1 MAANALPVAVHGFT
15 WSAGLLS
22 LLNLIVGGAVVA
34 WIKQRP
40 RMRELE
46 QTGEKT
52 LQDGLLARVTALEA
66 ANTNQSLRFEA
77 ERAQHEATMAV
88 MRHRL
93 NNMTMCLDALLLLI
107 EQDATK
113 AADAAVKIR
122 EMRARQMAAEAA
134 EKATVHAAT
143 ITAAAAA
150 PTVPT
155 P

>member
-1 MAANALPVAVHGFT
+1 MTGNVLPVAVHGWT

-46 QTGEKT
+46 QSGEKT
-52 LQDGLLARVTALEA
+52 LQEGLLTRVTALEA
-66 ANTNQSLRFEA
+66 ANTTQALRFEA

-107 EQDATK
+107 EQDPSK
-113 AADAAVKIR
+113 AAGAAIRIR
-122 EMRARQMAAEAA
+122 EMRSQQMAAEAT

-143 ITAAAAA
+143 IQATAATSGQTA
-150 PTVPT
+150 
-155 P
+155 